1 MKKLATGLALLGAV
15 LLAAQCGLTLVA
27 YCVMV
32 ASSVIFIAKLWK
44 SEREI
49 VALNMGFCAIN
60 AFGIIQAI

>member
-15 LLAAQCGLTLVA
+15 LLAAQTGLTLIA
-27 YCVMV
+27 YCVMM

-44 SEREI
+44 SEREV

-60 AFGIIQAI
+60 LFGVFQAM